1 MWNPMEKNKPAVD
14 SRLLFFNALR
24 EKFRRPL
31 LPVEPP
37 IADDTEAV
45 PPLRQMG
52 LAEYIAARKR
62 GER

>member
-1 MWNPMEKNKPAVD
+1 MEKNKPAVD

-45 PPLRQMG
+45 PPLKS
-52 LAEYIAARKR
+52 ARAY
-62 GER
+62 GEFLSRAMS